1 MAANSPPAKYL
12 SVLKKYFGYN
22 EFRPMQWRIIHSV
35 LNERKDNCVVMATG
49 YGKSLCYQ
57 FPPVFCNGVGII
69 ISPLIS
75 LMQDQVL
82 SLQVKNIPATLLG
95 TAQKDKFTT
104 MEDIRAGKYRLVY
117 ATPEWSI
124 SDGGARFLK
133 ELASSETAK
142 ITLVAID
149 EAHCVSQ
156 WGMDF
161 RKSYRR
167 LGALKTSLRGVPFLA
182 LTATA
187 TPIVQRDICESLNL
201 SLPELTCTSFDR
213 PNLFL
218 SCSVKGTSILSDIK
232 SLFNSQDHVL
242 SRIEKKG
249 SCIIYC
255 PTKKKVDEVANC
267 LLEDGIKCEMYHADL
282 GLSVRERVHKDFV
295 RDKVQVVVAT
305 VAFGMG
311 IDKPDVRRIIHY
323 GAPQDIETYYQEIGR
338 AGRDGE
344 QSHCHVFYQQSDFSL
359 AKHFLSTLDHK
370 YRNYK
375 ESMTRKI
382 ERYLQTDECR
392 RRVIVSHFDPSG
404 KIEDNPQCCDNCL
417 KSETK
422 GNVKS
427 DDSAYDLTNDAL
439 LLLKAVRD
447 TGGCYGLQVPIHLL
461 RGSNNKKLPSKYH
474 SSELF
479 GAGGNKPDEYWKLL
493 GGLLLREFLLE
504 DKFVN
509 TGGSFGGFPIK
520 TIKVSGTGY
529 DFINNDNYRT
539 GFALK
544 ATPEMRPHLIKLNR
558 SKVIQPGTWLGHMP
572 GDSTDGLHRIS
583 LEEVVFDALL
593 KFRVL
598 VATDL
603 DCMPYMILDNHTI
616 QLLAQNPPN
625 TIEEL
630 AKIDGITDAKIEKF
644 GAACVNCIESARKS
658 HDAQVVLTSSEG
670 SKKNLKQFSKAK
682 KVMNYDSD
690 EDNEEMISK
699 EPLNESPSTRS
710 DSQHENS
717 KVTDRDIED
726 SFCDDDI
733 FEGLANDEELIS
745 CNKSEITGEIIPS
758 AGSSRPTVQDRLTSE
773 ENSELKNTEDQ
784 VLEDSFCDDDI
795 FQGLANDEELISSSL
810 HKTVKHQERVSSPE
824 APPTKRSK
832 TDEVSSYNRCLP
844 PSKTIKIREELVKK
858 NEMKK
863 QTLIKKI
870 KL

>member
-1 MAANSPPAKYL
+1 MDANSPPQNCL
-12 SVLKKYFGYN
+12 NVLKKYFGHN
-22 EFRPMQWRIIHSV
+22 EFRPMQWKIIHSV

-57 FPPVFCNGVGII
+57 FPPVFCNGVGIV

-82 SLQVKNIPATLLG
+82 SLKVKNIPAALLG
-95 TAQKDKFTT
+95 SAQKDKFTT

-117 ATPEWSI
+117 VTPEWST
-124 SDGGARFLK
+124 SDTGVQFLK
-133 ELASSETAK
+133 ELASSKTAK

-156 WGMDF
+156 WGLDF

-167 LGALKTSLRGVPFLA
+167 LGELKTHLRSVPFLA

-187 TPIVQRDICESLNL
+187 TPIVQTDICESLNL
-201 SLPELTCTSFDR
+201 TLPGVTCTSFDR

-218 SCSVKGTSILSDIK
+218 SCSVKGESIRSDIK
-232 SLFNSQDHVL
+232 SVFHSQIHAL

-255 PTKKKVDEVANC
+255 PTKKKVNEVATC

-282 GLSVRERVHKDFV
+282 SLSVRERVHKDFV

-338 AGRDGE
+338 AGRDGD

-359 AKHFLSTLDHK
+359 SKHFLSTMDHK
-370 YRNYK
+370 YRSYK
-375 ESMTRKI
+375 ESMTRKMQ
-382 ERYLQTDECR
+382 RYLQADECR
-392 RRVIVSHFDPSG
+392 RRIIVSHFDPSG
-404 KIEDNPQCCDNCL
+404 EVQDNSLCCDICL
-417 KSETK
+417 KNKTK
-422 GNVKS
+422 GTNLKS
-427 DDSAYDLTNDAL
+427 DDSEYDLSNDAL

-447 TGGCYGLQVPIHLL
+447 TRGCYGLQVPIYLL
-461 RGSNNKKLPSKYH
+461 RGSTAKRLPAKYH
-474 SSELF
+474 TSPLY
-479 GAGGNKPDEYWKLL
+479 GTGCNKPEEYWKLL

-504 DKFVN
+504 DNFVDK
-509 TGGSFGGFPIK
+509 GGSFGGFPIK
-520 TIKVSGTGY
+520 TIKVSRSGY
-529 DFINNDNYRT
+529 DFINNDNYRS

-558 SKVIQPGTWLGHMP
+558 SKPIQPGTWLGYQHS
-572 GDSTDGLHRIS
+572 DSTDGHHLIS
-583 LEEVVFDALL
+583 LEEIVFDALI
-593 KFRVL
+593 KFRVM
-598 VATDL
+598 VASDL

-625 TIEEL
+625 SIEEL
-630 AKIDGITDAKIEKF
+630 AKIDGITDAKVEKF
-644 GAACVNCIESARKS
+644 GAACLNCIEKARKTR
-658 HDAQVVLTSSEG
+658 DTRATSTSGECG
-670 SKKNLKQFSKAK
+670 KNLKQFSKAK
-682 KVMNYDSD
+682 KVMKYDSD
-690 EDNEEMISK
+690 GEETHDSK
-699 EPLNESPSTRS
+699 ESFNTNLVGDS
-710 DSQHENS
+710 DSQQEIS
-717 KVTDRDIED
+717 KNTDQFIED

-733 FEGLANDEELIS
+733 FEGLADDEELIS
-745 CNKSEITGEIIPS
+745 NNKTESTGKSVSGGE
-758 AGSSRPTVQDRLTSE
+758 SSRSTVQEQETPAVDL
-773 ENSELKNTEDQ
+773 ELKDRP
-784 VLEDSFCDDDI
+784 LEDSFCDDDI
-795 FQGLANDEELISSSL
+795 FQDIADDEELISSSL
-810 HKTVKHQERVSSPE
+810 HATERPERVSSSE
-824 APPTKRSK
+824 APPIKRSK
-832 TDEVSSYNRCLP
+832 TTDFGSYSRYP
-844 PSKTIKIREELVKK
+844 APSKAPMITEELVQK

-863 QTLIKKI
+863 RTLIKKI